1 MLGQQTLSAVNC
13 QLPKEASKL
22 ALNKGNNL
30 TKWRGV
36 VLFVQNPSI
45 FLNPVL

>member
-13 QLPKEASKL
+13 QLPKKASKL
-22 ALNKGNNL
+22 ALNKGNKL

-36 VLFVQNPSI
+36 VLFVQNSSI